1 MGIGKE
7 KALQAIFEFYFL
19 KFCILN
25 VNKKI
30 IRAICPFFYVNRIM
44 MNLIAVSGIEKY
56 LLKNLNPVFFGTD
69 YEIIRVKVYEKKEK
83 IVQIMIDHP
92 MRKIDINDCAKYSRI
107 VSNLL
112 DEKNLISDDYSLEL
126 SSPGIDRPLTRIKD
140 FHDYKGNKIKIT
152 TVNLENEKKVY
163 KGILADIIEKSILL
177 DQNKNL
183 IPIELDKI
191 SDAKLLF

>member
-1 MGIGKE
+1 MI
-7 KALQAIFEFYFL
+7 
-19 KFCILN
+19 
-25 VNKKI
+25 
-30 IRAICPFFYVNRIM
+30 
-44 MNLIAVSGIEKY
+44 NLIAVSGIEKY

-69 YEIIRVKVYEKKEK
+69 YEIVRVKVYEKKEK
-83 IVQIMIDHP
+83 IVQVMIDHP
-92 MRKIDINDCAKYSRI
+92 IRKIDINDCAKYSRI

-140 FHDYKGNKIKIT
+140 FHNNKGNKIKIT

-191 SDAKLLF
+191 SDAQLLF

>member
-1 MGIGKE
+1 M
-7 KALQAIFEFYFL
+7 LT
-19 KFCILN
+19 
-25 VNKKI
+25 KI

-44 MNLIAVSGIEKY
+44 INLIAASGIEKY
-56 LLKNLNPVFFGTD
+56 LFKNLNPVFFGTD

-83 IVQIMIDHP
+83 IVQVMIDHP

-140 FHDYKGNKIKIT
+140 FYNYKGNKIKIT
-152 TVNLENEKKVY
+152 TVNLENEKKIY

-177 DQNKNL
+177 DQNKHL
-183 IPIELDKI
+183 ISIELDKI
-191 SDAKLLF
+191 SDAKLLV

>member
-7 KALQAIFEFYFL
+7 KALRAIFEFYFL
-19 KFCILN
+19 KFWILN
-25 VNKKI
+25 VNKKTYGLYA
-30 IRAICPFFYVNRIM
+30 RFFYVNIIM
-44 MNLIAVSGIEKY
+44 INLIAVSGIEKY

-191 SDAKLLF
+191 SDAKLLV

>member
-1 MGIGKE
+1 MI
-7 KALQAIFEFYFL
+7 
-19 KFCILN
+19 
-25 VNKKI
+25 
-30 IRAICPFFYVNRIM
+30 
-44 MNLIAVSGIEKY
+44 NLIAVSGIEKN

-69 YEIIRVKVYEKKEK
+69 YVIVRVKVYEKKEK
-83 IVQIMIDHP
+83 IVQVMIDHP
-92 MRKIDINDCAKYSRI
+92 IRKIDINDCAKYSRI

-126 SSPGIDRPLTRIKD
+126 SSPGIDRPLTRIED
-140 FHDYKGNKIKIT
+140 FYNYKGNKIKIT
-152 TVNLENEKKVY
+152 TVNLENEKKIY

-191 SDAKLLF
+191 SDAKLLV

>member
-1 MGIGKE
+1 
-7 KALQAIFEFYFL
+7 
-19 KFCILN
+19 
-25 VNKKI
+25 
-30 IRAICPFFYVNRIM
+30 M

-112 DEKNLISDDYSLEL
+112 DEKNLISNDYSLEL

-140 FHDYKGNKIKIT
+140 FYNHKGNKIKIT

>member
-1 MGIGKE
+1 MI
-7 KALQAIFEFYFL
+7 
-19 KFCILN
+19 
-25 VNKKI
+25 
-30 IRAICPFFYVNRIM
+30 
-44 MNLIAVSGIEKY
+44 NLIAVSGIEKY

-92 MRKIDINDCAKYSRI
+92 IRKIDINDCAKYSRI

-126 SSPGIDRPLTRIKD
+126 SSPGIDRPLTRIED
-140 FHDYKGNKIKIT
+140 FYNYKGNKIKIT
-152 TVNLENEKKVY
+152 TVNLENEKKIY

-183 IPIELDKI
+183 ITIELDKI
-191 SDAKLLF
+191 SDAKLLV

>member
-1 MGIGKE
+1 MI
-7 KALQAIFEFYFL
+7 
-19 KFCILN
+19 
-25 VNKKI
+25 
-30 IRAICPFFYVNRIM
+30 
-44 MNLIAVSGIEKY
+44 NLIAVSGIEKY

-92 MRKIDINDCAKYSRI
+92 IRKIDINDCAKYSRI

-126 SSPGIDRPLTRIKD
+126 SSPGIDRPLTRIED
-140 FHDYKGNKIKIT
+140 FYNYKGNKIKIT
-152 TVNLENEKKVY
+152 TVNLENEKKIY

-183 IPIELDKI
+183 ISIELDKI
-191 SDAKLLF
+191 SDAKLLV

>member
-1 MGIGKE
+1 MI
-7 KALQAIFEFYFL
+7 
-19 KFCILN
+19 
-25 VNKKI
+25 
-30 IRAICPFFYVNRIM
+30 
-44 MNLIAVSGIEKY
+44 NLIAVSGIEKY

-92 MRKIDINDCAKYSRI
+92 IRKIDINDCAKYSRI

-126 SSPGIDRPLTRIKD
+126 SSPGIDRPLTRIED
-140 FHDYKGNKIKIT
+140 FYNYKGNKIKII

-183 IPIELDKI
+183 ISIELDKI
-191 SDAKLLF
+191 SDAKLLV

>member
-1 MGIGKE
+1 MI
-7 KALQAIFEFYFL
+7 
-19 KFCILN
+19 
-25 VNKKI
+25 
-30 IRAICPFFYVNRIM
+30 
-44 MNLIAVSGIEKY
+44 NLIAVSRIEKY

-126 SSPGIDRPLTRIKD
+126 SSPGIDRPLTRIED
-140 FHDYKGNKIKIT
+140 FYNYKGNKIKIS

-183 IPIELDKI
+183 ISIELDKI
-191 SDAKLLF
+191 SDAKLLV

>member
-1 MGIGKE
+1 MI
-7 KALQAIFEFYFL
+7 
-19 KFCILN
+19 
-25 VNKKI
+25 
-30 IRAICPFFYVNRIM
+30 
-44 MNLIAVSGIEKY
+44 NLIAVSEIEKY

-69 YEIIRVKVYEKKEK
+69 YEIVRVKVYEKKEK
-83 IVQIMIDHP
+83 IVQVMIDHP
-92 MRKIDINDCAKYSRI
+92 IRKIDINDCAKYSRI

-140 FHDYKGNKIKIT
+140 FLNNKGNKIKIT

>member
-56 LLKNLNPVFFGTD
+56 LLKNLNPVFFGTE
-69 YEIIRVKVYEKKEK
+69 YEIIRLKVYEKKEK
-83 IVQIMIDHP
+83 IVQVMIDHP
-92 MRKIDINDCAKYSRI
+92 MKKIDINDCAKYSRI
-107 VSNLL
+107 VSNFL
-112 DEKNLISDDYSLEL
+112 DERNLISDDYSLEL
-126 SSPGIDRPLTRIKD
+126 SSPGIDRPLTRIED
-140 FHDYKGNKIKIT
+140 FYNYKGNKIKIT
-152 TVNLENEKKVY
+152 TVNLENEKKIY

-183 IPIELDKI
+183 ISIELDKI
-191 SDAKLLF
+191 SDAKLLV

>member
-1 MGIGKE
+1 MI
-7 KALQAIFEFYFL
+7 
-19 KFCILN
+19 
-25 VNKKI
+25 
-30 IRAICPFFYVNRIM
+30 
-44 MNLIAVSGIEKY
+44 NLIAVSGIEKY

-69 YEIIRVKVYEKKEK
+69 YEIVRVKVYEKKEK
-83 IVQIMIDHP
+83 IVQVMIDHP
-92 MRKIDINDCAKYSRI
+92 IRKIDINDCAKYSRI

-140 FHDYKGNKIKIT
+140 FLNNKGNKIKIT

-163 KGILADIIEKSILL
+163 KGILANIIEKSILL

-183 IPIELDKI
+183 ISIELDKI
-191 SDAKLLF
+191 SDAKLLV

>member
-1 MGIGKE
+1 MI
-7 KALQAIFEFYFL
+7 
-19 KFCILN
+19 
-25 VNKKI
+25 
-30 IRAICPFFYVNRIM
+30 
-44 MNLIAVSGIEKY
+44 NLIAVSGIEKY

-126 SSPGIDRPLTRIKD
+126 SSPGIDRPLTRIED
-140 FHDYKGNKIKIT
+140 FYNYKGNKIKIS

-191 SDAKLLF
+191 SDAKLLV

>member
-1 MGIGKE
+1 MI
-7 KALQAIFEFYFL
+7 
-19 KFCILN
+19 
-25 VNKKI
+25 
-30 IRAICPFFYVNRIM
+30 
-44 MNLIAVSGIEKY
+44 NLIAVSGIEKY

-69 YEIIRVKVYEKKEK
+69 YEIVRVKVYEKKEK
-83 IVQIMIDHP
+83 IVQVMIDHP
-92 MRKIDINDCAKYSRI
+92 IRKIDINDCAKYSRI

-140 FHDYKGNKIKIT
+140 FHNNKGNKIKIT

-191 SDAKLLF
+191 SDAKLLV

>member
-1 MGIGKE
+1 MI
-7 KALQAIFEFYFL
+7 
-19 KFCILN
+19 
-25 VNKKI
+25 
-30 IRAICPFFYVNRIM
+30 
-44 MNLIAVSGIEKY
+44 NLIAVSGIEKY

-92 MRKIDINDCAKYSRI
+92 IRKIDINDCAKYSRI

-126 SSPGIDRPLTRIKD
+126 SSPGIDRPLTRIED
-140 FHDYKGNKIKIT
+140 FYNYKGNKIKIT
-152 TVNLENEKKVY
+152 TVNLENEKKIY

-183 IPIELDKI
+183 ISIELDKI
-191 SDAKLLF
+191 SSAKLLV

>member
-1 MGIGKE
+1 MI
-7 KALQAIFEFYFL
+7 
-19 KFCILN
+19 
-25 VNKKI
+25 
-30 IRAICPFFYVNRIM
+30 
-44 MNLIAVSGIEKY
+44 NLIAVSGIEKY

-112 DEKNLISDDYSLEL
+112 DEKNLISNDYSLEL

-140 FHDYKGNKIKIT
+140 FHNNKGNKIKIT

-163 KGILADIIEKSILL
+163 KGILADIMEKDILL
-177 DQNKNL
+177 DQNRHMIN
-183 IPIELDKI
+183 IELDKI
-191 SDAKLLF
+191 SDAKLLV

>member
-1 MGIGKE
+1 MI
-7 KALQAIFEFYFL
+7 
-19 KFCILN
+19 
-25 VNKKI
+25 
-30 IRAICPFFYVNRIM
+30 
-44 MNLIAVSGIEKY
+44 NLIAVSGIEKY

-83 IVQIMIDHP
+83 KVQIMIDHP

-126 SSPGIDRPLTRIKD
+126 SSPGIDRPLTRIED
-140 FHDYKGNKIKIT
+140 FYNYKGNKIKII

-183 IPIELDKI
+183 ISIELDKI
-191 SDAKLLF
+191 SDAKLLV

>member
-1 MGIGKE
+1 MI
-7 KALQAIFEFYFL
+7 
-19 KFCILN
+19 
-25 VNKKI
+25 
-30 IRAICPFFYVNRIM
+30 
-44 MNLIAVSGIEKY
+44 NLIAVSGIEKY

-83 IVQIMIDHP
+83 IVQVMIDHP
-92 MRKIDINDCAKYSRI
+92 IRKIDINDCAKYSRI

-112 DEKNLISDDYSLEL
+112 DEKNLISNDYSLEL

-140 FHDYKGNKIKIT
+140 FHNNKGNKIKIT

>member
-1 MGIGKE
+1 M
-7 KALQAIFEFYFL
+7 LT
-19 KFCILN
+19 
-25 VNKKI
+25 KI
-30 IRAICPFFYVNRIM
+30 TRAICPFFCVNRIM
-44 MNLIAVSGIEKY
+44 INLIAVSGIEKY

-69 YEIIRVKVYEKKEK
+69 YEIVRVKVYEKKEK

-92 MRKIDINDCAKYSRI
+92 IRKIDINDCAKYSRI

-112 DEKNLISDDYSLEL
+112 DEKNLISDDYSIEL

-140 FHDYKGNKIKIT
+140 FHNNKGNKIKIT

>member
-1 MGIGKE
+1 MI
-7 KALQAIFEFYFL
+7 
-19 KFCILN
+19 
-25 VNKKI
+25 
-30 IRAICPFFYVNRIM
+30 
-44 MNLIAVSGIEKY
+44 NLIAVSGIEKY

-69 YEIIRVKVYEKKEK
+69 YEIVRVKVYEKKEK
-83 IVQIMIDHP
+83 IVQVMIDHP
-92 MRKIDINDCAKYSRI
+92 IRKIDINDCAKYSRI

-140 FHDYKGNKIKIT
+140 FLNNKGNKIKIT

-163 KGILADIIEKSILL
+163 KGILSDIIEKSILL

-183 IPIELDKI
+183 ISIELDKI
-191 SDAKLLF
+191 SDAKLLV

>member
-1 MGIGKE
+1 MI
-7 KALQAIFEFYFL
+7 
-19 KFCILN
+19 
-25 VNKKI
+25 
-30 IRAICPFFYVNRIM
+30 
-44 MNLIAVSGIEKY
+44 NLIAVSGIEKY

-107 VSNLL
+107 VSNLI

-126 SSPGIDRPLTRIKD
+126 SSPGIDRPLTRIED
-140 FHDYKGNKIKIT
+140 FYNYKGNKIKIT

-191 SDAKLLF
+191 SDAKLLV